1 MREGRYK
8 STLVDSEHYFLV
20 LSQYIELKPGRAN
33 MVLAAS
39 VYLWSNFQHNAL
51 GKASRLIT
59 PHYCYK
65 NCYQMLGINSELR
78 QPAYYA
84 LFH

>member
-1 MREGRYK
+1 
-8 STLVDSEHYFLV
+8 
-20 LSQYIELKPGRAN
+20 

-39 VYLWSNFQHNAL
+39 VYLWSGFQHNAL

-59 PHYCYK
+59 PHYCYQ

-78 QPAYYA
+78 QQAYYA
-84 LFH
+84 LFHQQISPKILLEIQEATNKAWVLDSERFKA